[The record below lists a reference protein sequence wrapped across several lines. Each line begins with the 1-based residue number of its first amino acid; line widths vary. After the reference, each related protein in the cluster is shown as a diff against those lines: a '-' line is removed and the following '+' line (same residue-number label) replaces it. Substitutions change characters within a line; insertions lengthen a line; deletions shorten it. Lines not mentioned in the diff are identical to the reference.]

1 MCGDNLTGQDWLHEV
16 CDSCYAAEVNAGE
29 CFDEDPH
36 EDELLAEM
44 MAQAEDEQAD
54 AFDAMMEQQFY
65 PDEEVSDDA

>member
-1 MCGDNLTGQDWLHEV
+1 MCGDKLTGQEWLHEV

-44 MAQAEDEQAD
+44 IAQAEDEQAD
-54 AFDAMMEQQFY
+54 FDAMMEQQF
-65 PDEEVSDDA
+65 DSEGDDI